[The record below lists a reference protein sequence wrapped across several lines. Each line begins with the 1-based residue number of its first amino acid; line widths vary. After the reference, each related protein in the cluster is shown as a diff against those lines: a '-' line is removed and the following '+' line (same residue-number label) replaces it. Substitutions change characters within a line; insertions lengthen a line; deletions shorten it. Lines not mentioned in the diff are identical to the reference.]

1 MFKRLSGSHYT
12 QSWVSLLH
20 HLQSQSLRQHSAG
33 KSSPAKSSPGWKQQG
48 DHGVAQALAEGAEEL
63 AVLYVIASVQAQSLL
78 PSLLFSLNG
87 IKIPSQLENRGVKIH
102 GLYVSR
108 SASINILSHFS
119 HKQLKTWLS
128 CPKHRQYDFWITLLF
143 KVDLES

>member
-1 MFKRLSGSHYT
+1 MALHAELSLPPPAPAKP
-12 QSWVSLLH
+12 VSE
-20 HLQSQSLRQHSAG
+20 HSAG
-33 KSSPAKSSPGWKQQG
+33 RGSPADSSPGWEQQG

-108 SASINILSHFS
+108 R
-119 HKQLKTWLS
+119 
-128 CPKHRQYDFWITLLF
+128 CKHRHPKSFFSQTIKNLTEL
-143 KVDLES
+143 S